1 MAENASKVAQIRGNE
16 GISKRKIETLQEE
29 LKRWTMHKVSHTC
42 VPAIDVVA
50 SKRLCLL

>member
-29 LKRWTMHKVSHTC
+29 LKRWTTHKVSGAWL
-42 VPAIDVVA
+42 PAYIAIHV
-50 SKRLCLL
+50 